1 VRFDHSFEES
11 FDLVGLE
18 ALRSLDFNLGFNEV
32 QPDYLPPLFRQLARA
47 ERMKNVSLNLESTKV
62 NAFHFNRAARELYG
76 LQQAEELTLNVACNS
91 IREEGIYAIGDLC
104 LAMPRL
110 TACRIIFRK

>member
-1 VRFDHSFEES
+1 MRFDHFFEES

-76 LQQAEELTLNVACNS
+76 LQQTEELTLNVACNS
-91 IREEGIYAIGDLC
+91 IRE
-104 LAMPRL
+104 
-110 TACRIIFRK
+110 